1 MFRLGDMLPENYKP
15 GFVFV
20 VVQKRI
26 NTRLL
31 AAARKGNR
39 YEYTNPPPGTVL
51 DHSVT
56 RFKYKDFFLVPQSVN
71 QGKLH
76 LEYFLKHFQ
85 FKFITYD
92 QYDLETT
99 NETN

>member
-76 LEYFLKHFQ
+76 LEY
-85 FKFITYD
+85 KFMT
-92 QYDLETT
+92 
-99 NETN
+99 

>member
-1 MFRLGDMLPENYKP
+1 MFIFFRLGDMLPENYKP

-26 NTRLL
+26 NTRILSV
-31 AAARKGNR
+31 ARKGNR
-39 YEYTNPPPGTVL
+39 YEYANPPPGTVL

-71 QGKLH
+71 QG
-76 LEYFLKHFQ
+76 ENIR
-85 FKFITYD
+85 ITFVCTVNPED
-92 QYDLETT
+92 FE
-99 NETN
+99 

>member
-76 LEYFLKHFQ
+76 LEYFFLN
-85 FKFITYD
+85 ISV
-92 QYDLETT
+92 
-99 NETN
+99 